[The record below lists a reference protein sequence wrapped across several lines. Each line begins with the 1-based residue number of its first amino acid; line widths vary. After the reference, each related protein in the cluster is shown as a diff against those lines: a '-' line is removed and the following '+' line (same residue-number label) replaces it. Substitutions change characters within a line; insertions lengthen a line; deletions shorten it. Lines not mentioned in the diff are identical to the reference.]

1 MYRKI
6 SNLEMNYSKTKTLFT
21 LIKLGV
27 VKGRVWTREGLKI

>member
-6 SNLEMNYSKTKTLFT
+6 SNLEQTKTLFT